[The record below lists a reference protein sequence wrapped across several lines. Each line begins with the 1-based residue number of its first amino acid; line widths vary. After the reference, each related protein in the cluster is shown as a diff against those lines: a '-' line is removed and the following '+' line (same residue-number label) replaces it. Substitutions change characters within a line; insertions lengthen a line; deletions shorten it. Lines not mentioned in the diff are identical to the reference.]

1 MEKDPVPHTCQ
12 GLWNLPGPVLGQE
25 TWLLPAPRPW
35 PLGGPAGGASCPTPP
50 QLWSTHPERPLGF
63 SLHGSIPTFPTR
75 RQGGAKQGCSGVE
88 KRASRGET
96 LKVEKIIWRV
106 FCQSPSATRW
116 NFSVTP
122 STSSV
127 YFYLSC
133 CQVLLLPLGRLL
145 WFALGA

>member
-1 MEKDPVPHTCQ
+1 MFRTCQ
-12 GLWNLPGPVLGQE
+12 GQFWDRKPGCCLPRDHGPWEALLGE
-25 TWLLPAPRPW
+25 LL
-35 PLGGPAGGASCPTPP
+35 SHSPTAVVHS
-50 QLWSTHPERPLGF
+50 LPERPLGF
-63 SLHGSIPTFPTR
+63 SLHGSTPTFPTR

-88 KRASRGET
+88 KRASSRGET

-127 YFYLSC
+127 YFYLIC

-145 WFALGA
+145 